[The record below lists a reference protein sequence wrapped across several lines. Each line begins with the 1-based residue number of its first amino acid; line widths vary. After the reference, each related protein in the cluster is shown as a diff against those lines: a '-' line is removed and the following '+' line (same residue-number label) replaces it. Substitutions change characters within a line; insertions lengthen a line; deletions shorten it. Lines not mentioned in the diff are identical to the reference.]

1 MLKGA
6 RANILE
12 AIGHTPLVKLNRL
25 TQGVAADIYVKCEY
39 MNPAG
44 SMKDRMT
51 LHLVNQAEARGELHA
66 GGTIIEATSGN
77 TGSGLAMIAAVR
89 GYHCVFVM
97 PDKMSAEKIASL
109 RAWGARV
116 VVCPTAV
123 EPEDP
128 RSYYSVAKRLAQETP
143 NSFYANQYHNQ
154 DNPGG
159 HYRSTGPEIW
169 ADTGGEI
176 DVFVAG
182 MGTGG
187 TMAGVGRYLKEHK
200 PSVKLVGVD
209 PVGSLYYDYVKSAR
223 LTKPFTYKV
232 EGIGEDFLPSTFD
245 PKLLDDI
252 VRVDDE
258 ECFLTARDL
267 VRQEGLYCGGSSGA
281 AVAGAIKYARA
292 SGKKENI
299 VVLLPDGAAKYLSK
313 VFNDEWLR
321 ENGFLGD
328 MHGLGF
334 VSDVMEQRGKNVITA
349 KASDRVRDVIAM
361 MKDNGISQMP
371 VLDGKELIGLVTEV
385 ALLRY
390 LASGDHS
397 LSSTVAALAEGDY
410 ATVSPETRVELVQ
423 GLLVDARMA
432 MVLDKGDLVGVITKI
447 DLIEYLAKKYG
458 GGGGTTKRPS
468 KFPPR

>member
-1 MLKGA
+1 MLA
-6 RANILE
+6 RARTNILE
-12 AIGHTPLVKLNRL
+12 AIGRTPLVKLQRL
-25 TQGVAADIYVKCEY
+25 GADIAADIYVKCEF
-39 MNPAG
+39 MNPGG

-51 LHLVNQAEARGELHA
+51 LHLVNQAEARGELKPN
-66 GGTIIEATSGN
+66 GTIIEATSGN

-89 GYHCVFVM
+89 GYQCVFVM

-128 RSYYSVAKRLAQETP
+128 RSYYSVAKRLASETP
-143 NSFYANQYHNQ
+143 NCFYANQYHNQ
-154 DNPGG
+154 DNPAG
-159 HYRSTGPEIW
+159 HYLSTGPEIW
-169 ADTGGEI
+169 EDTGGQI

-187 TMAGVGRYLKEHK
+187 TMAGVGRYLKERK

-252 VRVDDE
+252 VRVDDR

-267 VRQEGLYCGGSSGA
+267 VRCEGLYAGGSSGA
-281 AVAGAIKYARA
+281 AVAGAIKYARE
-292 SGKKENI
+292 SGQRENI

-321 ENGFLGD
+321 ENGFLETPS
-328 MHGLGF
+328 GLGF
-334 VSDVMEQRGKNVITA
+334 VSDLLQRRGRKVISARTT
-349 KASDRVRDVIAM
+349 DRVRDVIAL
-361 MKDNGISQMP
+361 MKDSGISQVP
-371 VLDGKELIGLVTEV
+371 VLEAEELVGVVTEV

-390 LASGDHS
+390 LASGEYS
-397 LSSTVAALAEGDY
+397 LSSTIGPLTEGDY
-410 ATVSPETRVELVQ
+410 ATVSPQTRIEQVQ
-423 GLLVDARMA
+423 SLLSNTRMAIVRDGSVLVD
-432 MVLDKGDLVGVITKI
+432 VITKI

-458 GGGGTTKRPS
+458 AS
-468 KFPPR
+468 

>member
-1 MLKGA
+1 MLPRA
-6 RANILE
+6 RTNILE
-12 AIGHTPLVKLNRL
+12 AVGKTPLVKLQRL
-25 TQGVAADIYVKCEY
+25 GADVPADIYVKCEF
-39 MNPAG
+39 MNPGG

-51 LHLVNQAEARGELHA
+51 LHLVNQAEARGELRP
-66 GGTIIEATSGN
+66 GGTIVEATSGN

-128 RSYYSVAKRLAQETP
+128 RSYYSVARRIAEETS

-154 DNPGG
+154 DNPQG

-169 ADTGGEI
+169 EDTGGDI

-187 TMAGVGRYLKEHK
+187 TMAGVGRFLKEHK
-200 PSVKLVGVD
+200 PEVKLVGVD

-252 VRVDDE
+252 VRVDDG

-267 VRQEGLYCGGSSGA
+267 VRLEGLYAGGSSGA
-281 AVAGAIKYARA
+281 AVAGAIKYARQT
-292 SGKKENI
+292 GLKQNI
-299 VVLLPDGAAKYLSK
+299 VVLLPDSASKYLSK

-321 ENGFLGD
+321 ENGFLETP
-328 MHGLGF
+328 MGLGV
-334 VSDVMEQRGKNVITA
+334 VSDLLQRRDRKVITA
-349 KASDRVRDVIAM
+349 RTQDSVRDVINVM
-361 MKDNGISQMP
+361 RDNGISQLP
-371 VLDGKELIGLVTEV
+371 VLNGEELVGVVTEV
-385 ALLRY
+385 ALLRF
-390 LASGDHS
+390 LASGEYS
-397 LSSTVAALAEGDY
+397 LSSQVGPLTEGDY
-410 ATVSPETRVELVQ
+410 ASVSPHTRIETVQ
-423 GLLVDARMA
+423 SLLADTRMAIVRDGNALVD
-432 MVLDKGDLVGVITKI
+432 VITKI
-447 DLIEYLAKKYG
+447 DLIEFLAKKRG
-458 GGGGTTKRPS
+458 R
-468 KFPPR
+468 

>member
-1 MLKGA
+1 MLPRA
-6 RANILE
+6 RTNILE
-12 AIGHTPLVKLNRL
+12 AVGKTPLVKLQRL
-25 TQGVAADIYVKCEY
+25 GADVPADIYVKCEF
-39 MNPAG
+39 MNPGG

-51 LHLVNQAEARGELHA
+51 LHLVNQAEARGELRP
-66 GGTIIEATSGN
+66 GGTIVEATSGN

-89 GYHCVFVM
+89 GYQCVFVM

-128 RSYYSVAKRLAQETP
+128 RSYYSVARRIAEQTS

-154 DNPGG
+154 DNPQG

-169 ADTGGEI
+169 EDTGGEI

-187 TMAGVGRYLKEHK
+187 TMAGVGRFLKEHK
-200 PSVKLVGVD
+200 PEVKLVGVD

-252 VRVDDE
+252 VRVDDG

-267 VRQEGLYCGGSSGA
+267 VRLEGLYAGGSSGA
-281 AVAGAIKYARA
+281 AVAGAIKYARQT
-292 SGKKENI
+292 GLKQNI
-299 VVLLPDGAAKYLSK
+299 VVLLPDSASKYLSK

-321 ENGFLGD
+321 ENGFLETP
-328 MHGLGF
+328 MGLGV
-334 VSDVMEQRGKNVITA
+334 VSDLLQRRDRKVITA
-349 KASDRVRDVIAM
+349 RTQDSVRDVINVM
-361 MKDNGISQMP
+361 RDNGISQLP
-371 VLDGKELIGLVTEV
+371 VLNGEELVGVVTEV
-385 ALLRY
+385 ALLRF
-390 LASGDHS
+390 LASGEYS
-397 LSSTVAALAEGDY
+397 LSSQVGPLTEGDY
-410 ATVSPETRVELVQ
+410 ASVSPHTRIEAVQ
-423 GLLVDARMA
+423 SLLADTRMAIVRDGNALVD
-432 MVLDKGDLVGVITKI
+432 VITKI
-447 DLIEYLAKKYG
+447 DLIEFLAKKRG
-458 GGGGTTKRPS
+458 R
-468 KFPPR
+468 

>member
-1 MLKGA
+1 MLPRA
-6 RANILE
+6 RTNILE
-12 AIGHTPLVKLNRL
+12 AVGKTPLVKLQRL
-25 TQGVAADIYVKCEY
+25 GADVPADIYVKCEF
-39 MNPAG
+39 MNPGG

-51 LHLVNQAEARGELHA
+51 LHLVNQAEARGELRP
-66 GGTIIEATSGN
+66 GGTIVEATSGN

-89 GYHCVFVM
+89 GYQCVFVM

-128 RSYYSVAKRLAQETP
+128 RSYYSVARRIAEETS
-143 NSFYANQYHNQ
+143 NCFYANQYHNQ
-154 DNPGG
+154 DNPQG

-169 ADTGGEI
+169 EDTGGEI

-187 TMAGVGRYLKEHK
+187 TMAGVGRFLKEHK
-200 PSVKLVGVD
+200 PEVKLVGVD

-252 VRVDDE
+252 VRVDDG

-267 VRQEGLYCGGSSGA
+267 VRLEGLYAGGSSGA
-281 AVAGAIKYARA
+281 AVAGAIKYARQT
-292 SGKKENI
+292 GLKQNI
-299 VVLLPDGAAKYLSK
+299 VVLLPDSASKYLSK

-321 ENGFLGD
+321 ENGFLQTP
-328 MHGLGF
+328 MGLGV
-334 VSDVMEQRGKNVITA
+334 VSDLLQRRDRKVITA
-349 KASDRVRDVIAM
+349 GTQDSVRDVINVM
-361 MKDNGISQMP
+361 RDNGISQLP
-371 VLDGKELIGLVTEV
+371 VLNGEELVGVVTEV
-385 ALLRY
+385 ALLRF
-390 LASGDHS
+390 LASGEYS
-397 LSSTVAALAEGDY
+397 LSSQVGPLTEGDY
-410 ATVSPETRVELVQ
+410 ASVSPHTRIEIVQ
-423 GLLVDARMA
+423 SLLADTRMAIVRDGNALVD
-432 MVLDKGDLVGVITKI
+432 VITKI
-447 DLIEYLAKKYG
+447 DLIEFLAKKRG
-458 GGGGTTKRPS
+458 SR
-468 KFPPR
+468 